1 MALLVPILA
10 KFTYTQPHFYQLSTS
25 ELNSNRKINVEITRR
40 NSLGPIRKSVA
51 CIAQTSTVLTLTSFY
66 ESPLH
71 CMLFT
76 TDNNVGNVIS
86 TYNHASKN
94 NVSVA
99 VQIFTKRMM
108 GKLYHVTF
116 YAAISIIS
124 L

>member
-1 MALLVPILA
+1 
-10 KFTYTQPHFYQLSTS
+10 
-25 ELNSNRKINVEITRR
+25 
-40 NSLGPIRKSVA
+40 
-51 CIAQTSTVLTLTSFY
+51 
-66 ESPLH
+66 
-71 CMLFT
+71 MLFT

-108 GKLYHVTF
+108 GKLYHVKF